1 MEIEKH
7 DWEKSLVIASSA
19 GQFGRVDYHIW
30 RGLLDM
36 VMSVC
41 VDCHI
46 WRGLLDMVM
55 SVCIVILDFLRRDF
69 CIITKDA
76 NCYAFQSMLLS
87 SPALL

>member
-19 GQFGRVDYHIW
+19 GQFGRVDY
-30 RGLLDM
+30 
-36 VMSVC
+36 
-41 VDCHI
+41 HI